1 MELYYQ
7 WKEGRFVTDEYFS
20 MEEELMQDEIRGGE
34 KIRRIGLENLRK
46 E

>member
-1 MELYYQ
+1 
-7 WKEGRFVTDEYFS
+7 

-46 E
+46 EWKQIKIFHRKEAINV